1 MNYTIHQLAIFLKVV
16 EKKSI
21 TKASEAMF
29 MTQPAVSIQLKK
41 LQEQF
46 EIPLFEVVNR
56 KTHITDFGYEVAASA
71 QKIMDEIHQLSSKTM
86 SFKGLL
92 AGKLKIMSVSTGQYI
107 IPYLLTDFLNQNK
120 GVDLQ
125 LEVTNK
131 NEVVSALENN
141 TVDFALVSVLPSQL
155 DLEFEDLIDNE
166 LYLVGKKKKK
176 QTKKMDAKTFFNDVP
191 IIFRESGSGT
201 RTSMEEFLKFNGIKG
216 RVKLEVT
223 SNEAVKQAVLAG
235 LGYSVMPK
243 IGIHK
248 ELTENSLSIVPI
260 KGLPIVTKWRLV
272 WLKGK
277 KLSPIASEY
286 LHYIRSNKQN
296 LIQFFT

>member
-1 MNYTIHQLAIFLKVV
+1 MNYTIHQLAVFLKVV
-16 EKKSI
+16 ETKSV

-46 EIPLFEVVNR
+46 EIPLFEVISR
-56 KTHITDFGYEVAASA
+56 KTHITDFGYEVATSA
-71 QKIMDEIHQLSSKTM
+71 QKIMDEIAQLSAKTM

-107 IPYLLTDFLNQNK
+107 IPYLLTDFINNHK

-125 LEVTNK
+125 LDVTNK
-131 NEVVSALENN
+131 NEVVSALEKN
-141 TVDFALVSVLPSQL
+141 TIDFALVSVMPHQL

-166 LYLVGKKKKK
+166 LYLVGKEVKPFAKKI
-176 QTKKMDAKTFFNDVP
+176 DANTFFTKVP
-191 IIFRESGSGT
+191 IIYRESGSGT
-201 RTSMEEFLKFNGIKG
+201 RTSMEEFLKKNGIKA
-216 RVKLEVT
+216 RVQLELT

-243 IGIHK
+243 IGIHR
-248 ELTENSLSIVPI
+248 ELSEGSLTVLPV
-260 KGLPIVTKWRLV
+260 KGLPITTTWRLV

-277 KLSPIASEY
+277 KLSPVATAFLS
-286 LHYIRSNKQN
+286 YIQSNKHN
-296 LIQFFT
+296 LIHNF